1 MVPCRLTARR
11 LLLLTAVGVAALA
24 APAVSEVASDAG
36 SPGLLQVLKLSDG
49 TVLQIEQFSLP
60 TKASALAHLFSSAS
74 VEVHCV
80 GHANDLHVFSGP
92 SVAAVRRA
100 YDRGERSWCGLR
112 HRLRESPNCT
122 VSIPPRGATLV
133 AVAKPRAWLAGADD
147 RSCQMERR
155 LELSWGRLVAFL
167 LGSWLF
173 WSAGAL
179 SESTPFRL
187 TGGTLGVM
195 MLSVL
200 ILLFFLYRT
209 VPHKGKVFAGAAVFG
224 SSFLAAVRWM
234 FGVWLPSAHQ
244 VMTHP
249 VTLAYLA
256 LSGLAG
262 LATTYYYNNPENRKL
277 NTMLR
282 VALQLV
288 GLTSVYFSSS
298 MTETSVA
305 LCAALLA
312 AKAWDFLQQHR
323 SMREA
328 LATAKRSVQQQLGAE
343 GADAGA
349 GQGAGGPTASQKVHK
364 TVEHTKVQH
373 TTVQQQYRTPTVPGG
388 TAGERASAAEVS
400 PLIQRGLILN
410 EETGHIIG
418 IGKATYNRLVDS
430 GYVVDRFAGTI
441 TPPPP
446 SPDSPARTSRGN
458 ARSRRRH
465 TP

>member
-1 MVPCRLTARR
+1 MAPRRLLARR
-11 LLLLTAVGVAALA
+11 LLLLAAAAATALA
-24 APAVSEVASDAG
+24 VPAGGEAPGDAG

-49 TVLQIEQFSLP
+49 TVLQIEEFNLP
-60 TKASALAHLFSSAS
+60 PMVSALPHLFSSAS
-74 VEVHCV
+74 VEVHCG
-80 GHANDLHVFSGP
+80 GHAHDLHVFAGP
-92 SVAAVRRA
+92 SMAAVHRA
-100 YDRGERSWCGLR
+100 YDRGERAWCGLR
-112 HRLRESPNCT
+112 HRLHESPNCT
-122 VSIPPRGATLV
+122 VSIPPHGTTLV
-133 AVAKPRAWLAGADD
+133 AVAKPRAWLAGGGD
-147 RSCQMERR
+147 RTCQMERR

-167 LGSWLF
+167 LGTWLF

-200 ILLFFLYRT
+200 ILLFILYRK
-209 VPHKGKVFAGAAVFG
+209 VPHKGKVFAGTAVFG

-234 FGVWLPSAHQ
+234 FGVWLPSAQQ
-244 VMTHP
+244 VLMHP
-249 VTLAYLA
+249 VTLGYLA

-262 LATTYYYNNPENRKL
+262 LGTTYYYNNPENRKL

-288 GLTSVYFSSS
+288 GLASVYFSSS
-298 MTETSVA
+298 MTEGSLA
-305 LCAALLA
+305 LCMSLIG
-312 AKAWDFLQQHR
+312 AKAWGFLQQHR
-323 SMREA
+323 SVREA
-328 LATAKRSVQQQLGAE
+328 LASAKRNVQQQLGAE
-343 GADAGA
+343 SAEAGPGRGTA
-349 GQGAGGPTASQKVHK
+349 GQPAGGEEAAQ
-364 TVEHTKVQH
+364 QAAAQQAA
-373 TTVQQQYRTPTVPGG
+373 QQQYRTPTIPGG
-388 TAGERASAAEVS
+388 AAGARPSAPEVS

-418 IGKATYNRLVDS
+418 IGKATYNRLVDA

-446 SPDSPARTSRGN
+446 SPDSPARPGRGSGR
-458 ARSRRRH
+458 ARRRH